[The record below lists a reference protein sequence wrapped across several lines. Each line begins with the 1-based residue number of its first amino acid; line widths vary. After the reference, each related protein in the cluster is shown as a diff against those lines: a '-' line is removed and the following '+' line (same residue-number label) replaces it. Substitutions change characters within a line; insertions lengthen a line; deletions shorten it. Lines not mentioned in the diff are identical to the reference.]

1 MRKKRNRSIEVLKS
15 RYGFL
20 FTLPWTIGFIIFFLV
35 PLVQSFVF
43 AFCDVSINVGG
54 IGMDFIGIR
63 NFKYALYEDPN
74 YISNLTSGITSFFY
88 KFPFILVLSLIIA
101 ILLNQKFVGRLFF
114 RSLYFL
120 PVIIASG
127 VVLDFML
134 SHGTATAGSAGVA
147 SDVSSE
153 MFSISSIV
161 EMLGL
166 PDVLSEYIENIMNII
181 MQLVWSCGVQIVLFI
196 AGMQA
201 IPEQLYEV
209 ARVEGATKWETF
221 WFVTFPMLSS
231 VTVLVT
237 TYTVI
242 DLFTAKTDKVL
253 SQAYLLI
260 QSQIYGEGT
269 AMLWIYF
276 MIIGIVFS
284 ALILLFN
291 RICMKKWQ

>member
-20 FTLPWTIGFIIFFLV
+20 FTLPWTIGFIVFFLF

-43 AFCDVSINVGG
+43 AFCNVSINVGG
-54 IGMDFIGIR
+54 IAMDFIGMR
-63 NFKYALYEDPN
+63 NFKYALYEDPTFT
-74 YISNLTSGITSFFY
+74 SNLTNGITSFFY
-88 KFPFILVLSLIIA
+88 RFPFILVLSLIIA

-114 RSLYFL
+114 RALYFL

-127 VVLDFML
+127 VVLDFMITK
-134 SHGTATAGSAGVA
+134 GTISAGSAGVS
-147 SDVSSE
+147 SDISSE
-153 MFSISSIV
+153 MFSVNSIV

-166 PDVLSEYIENIMNII
+166 PDVLSEYIENVMNII

-201 IPEQLYEV
+201 VPEQLYEV

-221 WFVTFPMLSS
+221 WFITFPMLSS

-242 DLFTAKTDKVL
+242 DLFTAKSDKVL
-253 SQAYLLI
+253 TQAYSLM
-260 QSQIYGEGT
+260 QSQIYGEGI
-269 AMLWIYF
+269 AMLWLYF
-276 MIIGIVFS
+276 IIIGIVFTT
-284 ALILLFN
+284 LILLFN
-291 RICMKKWQ
+291 HICLKRWQ